1 MKLFLEGGITGQFY
15 NSNILV
21 KINSDGSLDNVFGT
35 NGIVNH
41 SYPRVALEV
50 QLDGKIIL
58 GGTKLDRKSTRL
70 NSSHV
75 KISYAV
81 FCLKKKKLCEE
92 QRDKT
97 VMITT
102 TNQDAFL
109 ISQTTPPTRFTLFP
123 YTTLFRSIIQ
133 TF

>member
-58 GGTKLDRKSTRL
+58 GGTKLINSHNAGYNLVRFDSNGSLDPSFNNGNGFVDIDLQIAKDSSIL
-70 NSSHV
+70 N
-75 KISYAV
+75 
-81 FCLKKKKLCEE
+81 
-92 QRDKT
+92 
-97 VMITT
+97 
-102 TNQDAFL
+102 
-109 ISQTTPPTRFTLFP
+109 
-123 YTTLFRSIIQ
+123 
-133 TF
+133 